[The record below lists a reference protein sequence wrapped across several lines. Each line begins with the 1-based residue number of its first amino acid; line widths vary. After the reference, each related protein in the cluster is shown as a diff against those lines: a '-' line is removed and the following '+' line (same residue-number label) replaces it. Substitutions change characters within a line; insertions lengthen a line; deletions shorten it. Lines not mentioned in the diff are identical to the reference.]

1 MCQDFYVPMVND
13 GCGNFEILLCEFW
26 PGDDDVWM
34 MNVDWRTRTRRGRLA
49 DVSYC
54 EAAHWL
60 GRCCRL
66 SSALCSSRTDPT
78 SFARTSIAL
87 AIVWLV
93 LLD

>member
-54 EAAHWL
+54 EAVHWPDHCF
-60 GRCCRL
+60 R
-66 SSALCSSRTDPT
+66 SSSVWCLSRTGRVSSVPT
-78 SFARTSIAL
+78 LICP
-87 AIVWLV
+87 AIGERV